1 MTKPAFDVLTIGNA
15 IVDVFSRVEENFL
28 TRHNVTKGM
37 MRLVN
42 EKESSELFDDMGPST
57 RISGGSGANT
67 AVGVASFGGSVA
79 FIGKVKADELGRVF
93 THDTRSAGV
102 HFDTVH
108 ATAGP
113 GTASSLILITPDG
126 ERTMNTFLGACV
138 HLSPGDIDEAVV
150 AAAKVTYL
158 EGYLWDPPL
167 AKQAFKKAA
176 QIAREAGRLVSITL
190 SDSFCVDRH
199 RDSFL
204 ELIRNDIDIVF
215 ANEKEI
221 TSLYQVEH
229 FDEALQRVR
238 KDCAIAA
245 LTRSEA
251 GCVIVKGDEVHV
263 VEAHP
268 VEKVVDATGAGDLFA
283 SGFLYGFTRD
293 LPLVQCARLGALA
306 AAEVISHVGA
316 RPEIALNAHAKAN
329 GLI

>member
-1 MTKPAFDVLTIGNA
+1 MTKPTFDVLTIGNA
-15 IVDVFSRVEENFL
+15 IVDVFSRVEETFL
-28 TRHNVTKGM
+28 ARHNVSKGM
-37 MRLVN
+37 MRLVS
-42 EKESSELFDDMGPST
+42 EAESAELFEDMGPST
-57 RISGGSGANT
+57 QISGGSGANT
-67 AVGVASFGGSVA
+67 AVGVASFGAQVA
-79 FIGKVKADELGRVF
+79 FIGKVKADRLGKVF
-93 THDTRSAGV
+93 THDTQSAGV
-102 HFDTVH
+102 HFATPH
-108 ATAGP
+108 AASGP
-113 GTASSLILITPDG
+113 ATASSLILITPDG

-138 HLSPGDIDEAVV
+138 HLAPGDIDEAVV
-150 AAAKVTYL
+150 AAARVTYL

-167 AKQAFKKAA
+167 AKEAFKKAA
-176 QIAREAGRLVSITL
+176 RIARAAGRLVSITL

-204 ELIRNDIDIVF
+204 DLIRSDIDIVF

-221 TSLYQVEH
+221 KSLYQVDD

-238 KDCAIAA
+238 KDCTIAA

-251 GCVIVKGDEVHV
+251 GCVIVKGDEIHV

-268 VEKVVDATGAGDLFA
+268 VAQVVDATGAGDLFA

-293 LPLVQCARLGALA
+293 LPLAQCARLGALA

-316 RPEIALNAHAKAN
+316 RPQISLNAHAKAN

>member
-1 MTKPAFDVLTIGNA
+1 MTKPTFDVLTIGNA
-15 IVDVFSRVEENFL
+15 IVDVFSRVEESFL
-28 TRHNVTKGM
+28 ARHNLTKGM
-37 MRLVN
+37 MRLVS
-42 EKESSELFDDMGPST
+42 EAESAELFDDMGPST
-57 RISGGSGANT
+57 QISGGSGANT
-67 AVGVASFGGSVA
+67 AVGVASFGGKVA
-79 FIGKVKADELGRVF
+79 FIGKVKADRLGKVF
-93 THDTRSAGV
+93 THDTQTAGV
-102 HFDTVH
+102 HFATAH
-108 ATAGP
+108 ATTGP
-113 GTASSLILITPDG
+113 ATASSLILITPDG

-138 HLSPGDIDEAVV
+138 HLAPGDIDEAVV

-167 AKQAFKKAA
+167 AKEAFKKAA
-176 QIAREAGRLVSITL
+176 RIAREAGRLVSITL

-204 ELIRNDIDIVF
+204 DLIRSDIDIVF

-221 TSLYQVEH
+221 KSLYQVDT

-238 KDCAIAA
+238 KDCSIAA

-268 VEKVVDATGAGDLFA
+268 VAQVVDATGAGDLFA
-283 SGFLYGFTRD
+283 SGFLYGVTHD
-293 LPLVQCARLGALA
+293 LSLVQSARLGALA

-316 RPEIALNAHAKAN
+316 RPQLTLNSHARHN
-329 GLI
+329 GLL

>member
-1 MTKPAFDVLTIGNA
+1 MTKPTFDVLTIGNA
-15 IVDVFSRVEENFL
+15 IVDVFSRVDEGFL
-28 TRHNVTKGM
+28 ARHNVTKGM
-37 MRLVN
+37 MRLVS
-42 EKESSELFDDMGPST
+42 EKESAELFDDMGPST
-57 RISGGSGANT
+57 QISGGSGANT
-67 AVGVASFGGSVA
+67 AVGVASFGGRVA
-79 FIGKVKADELGRVF
+79 FIGKVKADALGRVF

-102 HFDTVH
+102 HFETPH
-108 ATAGP
+108 ASAGP
-113 GTASSLILITPDG
+113 ATASSLILITPDG

-150 AAAKVTYL
+150 SAAKVTYL

-176 QIAREAGRLVSITL
+176 RIARDAGRLVSITL

-204 ELIRNDIDIVF
+204 DLIRNDIDIVF

-221 TSLYQVEH
+221 TSLYQVGH
-229 FDEALQRVR
+229 FDEALQLVR
-238 KDCAIAA
+238 KDCAVAA

-251 GCVIVKGDEVHV
+251 GCVIVKGDEIHV

-316 RPEIALNAHAKAN
+316 RPELSLDAHAKAN